1 MSRST
6 SSATRWRGPAPF
18 ASNPNRVGALAVLFD
33 AVSVLVFVAIGRR
46 NHDNESGN
54 VADSV
59 ACGIASVA
67 APFLIALAVAWAVAA
82 AQPSMRN
89 RPFAVRTGLV
99 VWPITVVVG
108 MLLRR
113 FVFDRGTAV
122 SFVIVATIATGV
134 LFIGWRVI
142 ANSRRSSAPAT

>member
-1 MSRST
+1 M
-6 SSATRWRGPAPF
+6 
-18 ASNPNRVGALAVLFD
+18 ALAVLFD

-46 NHDNESGN
+46 NHDDESSN
-54 VADSV
+54 VAGGV
-59 ACGIASVA
+59 ASVA

-113 FVFDRGTAV
+113 FVFDRGTAM

-134 LFIGWRVI
+134 LFIGWRII
-142 ANSRRSSAPAT
+142 ANSRRSGAPAT

>member
-18 ASNPNRVGALAVLFD
+18 ETNPSRVAALAVLFD
-33 AVSVLVFVAIGRR
+33 AVSVLLFVAVGRR
-46 NHDNESGN
+46 NHDHESSN
-54 VADSV
+54 VVDGV
-59 ACGIASVA
+59 AGGIASVA
-67 APFLIALAVAWAVAA
+67 APFLIALAVAWAVTA
-82 AQPSMRN
+82 AQPSMRS

-99 VWPITVVVG
+99 VWPITLVVG

-113 FVFDRGTAV
+113 FVFDRGTAL

-142 ANSRRSSAPAT
+142 ASSRRSSAPAT

>member
-18 ASNPNRVGALAVLFD
+18 ETNPSRVVALAVLFD

-46 NHDNESGN
+46 NHDDESSN
-54 VADSV
+54 VV
-59 ACGIASVA
+59 GGVASVA
-67 APFLIALAVAWAVAA
+67 APFLIALAVAWAVTA
-82 AQPSMRN
+82 AQPSRRS

-113 FVFDRGTAV
+113 FVFDRGTAL

-134 LFIGWRVI
+134 LFIGWRII